1 MHESKEAKNLIVVLQ
16 LLIVVDKY
24 DSLAV
29 LFYTLYD
36 DWSLSAGVH
45 EESLK

>member
-16 LLIVVDKY
+16 LVDKY

-45 EESLK
+45 KESLK